1 MRRVWWIERTY
12 WKELNMQVIEVL
24 GRILLSTLFLIEG
37 INKISN
43 YEGTIQY
50 MESFDVPE
58 YLAIPAIILEILFPL
73 LLIIGY
79 QTKVASLVLV
89 IFTIVVAIIFHTD
102 FDNHMQFI
110 TFFKDIAIA
119 GGFMIIFVNGP
130 GRFSLDYKLESN
142 KTNA

>member
-1 MRRVWWIERTY
+1 MR
-12 WKELNMQVIEVL
+12 VIDVL
-24 GRILLSTLFLIEG
+24 GRIFLSTLFLIEG

-79 QTKVASLVLV
+79 QTKIAALVIA
-89 IFTIVVAIIFHTD
+89 IFTIVVAIIFHTN
-102 FDNHMQFI
+102 FDDQMQFI
-110 TFFKDIAIA
+110 NFFKDIAIA
-119 GGFMIIFVNGP
+119 GGFIIIFVNGA
-130 GRFSLDYKLESN
+130 GKFSVDYKLKSN